1 MNKPISKEF
10 TTLKSL
16 VSNGDFDSAHKLVK
30 ILAQMSLGPAAKSLL
45 EAICL
50 RYNLEMSNV
59 NAAPP
64 SEDNKRINVSYSD
77 INTLAQLDEQPI
89 NEGISIVSCCMNRN
103 DNLRKALITWLQLDV
118 DEIVIV
124 DWSSKDPVEETIKDL
139 MDHRVK
145 IIRVEGESKWVLTYG
160 FNVGLRFARYS
171 KIYKF
176 DADITIKDSFINQN
190 YFSESEYVRGNWK
203 FAVESN
209 NDEQKYVNGSFG
221 APKCALKDIGYYN
234 EFIRTYGWDDSDIYN
249 RLSLLQG
256 MTPIFIA
263 PSSLF
268 HLEQDKEERL
278 KHQAVNKHLFLDTF
292 EPTEYYNIR
301 NKYLTAINDSWCASK
316 LADYSL
322 VQKTPS
328 VWEAK
333 RISTELEIPK
343 FVYIDAEKYAV
354 LQLASWCNESLH
366 YTLHCNPDLSQVV
379 VDHFNRNI
387 GITKTQEILALLS
400 NEDFFESQLLPE
412 TGLIPAIES
421 KTLQDILFVQNLNTA
436 LLLKHNGHES
446 LLQPIVQR
454 NEFSQISQQNDNRMP
469 TVFVT
474 SIFDEKKE
482 SRLLEYLYC
491 VQENVKHFDYVVLL
505 YEKKDGSFYNRV
517 EEALKG
523 SEYWSKLVLI
533 EYNARPNFEFIFS
546 LADCLFPHAI
556 VHVSNADIAADATI
570 RKIKPYAD
578 REKFFVISRCEV
590 DPDSKASLGLILNQ
604 QGIANTFSADMWVY
618 CSPRQYKFKCDFDI
632 GSFHC
637 DSFMNYHIS
646 ESRYRLYNPCL
657 DINLFHIHN
666 PVFNSSETKA
676 IELKKEIDARLEK
689 EIALN
694 NGIVPLAG
702 SRWSTL
708 EASSNTPI
716 SNGIVPWS
724 NTLVK
729 INITHNG
736 ANIIQAMATALLV
749 AESLEYIHAQTSV
762 WLTIDV
768 ANTTR
773 DLVLLVEDFIRESG
787 LTTVFFNVFDINE
800 TPIVNTIEANSL
812 SEELIL
818 DTVNNIR
825 ASKNTEFFGFGCVTK
840 NLSINFDPNVIS
852 EITPAVNDLIS
863 YHLLKALN
871 VVQKDKLSDTISIN
885 DVSNRFLAFQKD
897 FDCLKSSNK
906 TFEWQIAQSHK
917 EKPRVSF
924 ITSIFKGAEFMRG
937 FLENIAVAALES
949 GGEVI
954 LMDANSP
961 QNEYEIFQDFI
972 QQYPQLAHL
981 FKYNK
986 LDVDPGLYNCW
997 QLGIEQSCSEYVS
1010 NANLDDR
1017 RSPYQAKILLD
1028 ELNKKPAYSGAASAI
1043 RANTSRNTAW
1053 YCLTDNQYWF
1063 DKGYKEVID
1072 FENLHLSDSNGHVKS
1087 QNIMHC
1093 MPVWKKSLHDE
1104 FGFFNENE
1112 YGTSADWAFWLEC
1125 TLNGSKFILV
1135 PAVLSQYYINEQ
1147 SHNRINDPNGIKE
1160 NKIIND
1166 YFGKAQT
1173 AFVQQ

>member
-10 TTLKSL
+10 ATLKL
-16 VSNGDFDSAHKLVK
+16 LGSNADFESANMLVK
-30 ILAQMSLGPAAKSLL
+30 KLAQMSLGPAGKSLL

-50 RYNLEMSNV
+50 RYNLVLSNTS
-59 NAAPP
+59 AAPL
-64 SEDNKRINVSYSD
+64 SQNNKKIDVSYAD
-77 INTLAQLDEQPI
+77 INTLAQLDEQPV

-103 DNLRKALITWLQLDV
+103 ENLRKALITWLALDV

-124 DWSSKDPVEETIKDL
+124 DWSSKEPVEETIKDL
-139 MDHRVK
+139 IDERVK

-176 DADITIKDSFINQN
+176 DADITIKDNFINQN
-190 YFSESEYVRGNWK
+190 YFSDSEYARGNWK

-221 APKCALKDIGYYN
+221 APKRALKDIGYYN

-256 MTPIFIA
+256 MKPIFIV
-263 PSSLF
+263 PTSLF

-278 KHQAVNKHLFLDTF
+278 KYQAVNKNLFLDTF

-322 VQKTPS
+322 VQKTLT

-343 FVYIDAEKYAV
+343 FVYTDAEKYAV
-354 LQLASWCNESLH
+354 LQLSSWCNESL
-366 YTLHCNPDLSQVV
+366 YNVLQSNPDLSQVV
-379 VDHFNRNI
+379 IDHFNRNI
-387 GITKTQEILALLS
+387 EIIKTQKILVLLS
-400 NEDFFESQLLPE
+400 NAALVEKLLLPE
-412 TGLIPAIES
+412 TGLIPAIEN
-421 KTLQDILFVQNLNTA
+421 KTLQDIFFVQNLDTA
-436 LLLKHNGHES
+436 LLLKHNGHQS
-446 LLQPIVQR
+446 LLQPIAQR
-454 NEFSQISQQNDNRMP
+454 NEFSQISQQNDNKMP

-474 SIFDEKKE
+474 SIFDETKE

-491 VQENVKHFDYVVLL
+491 VKENVKHFDFVVLL
-505 YEKKDGSFYNRV
+505 YEKKNGSFYNRV
-517 EEALKG
+517 EEVLKG
-523 SEYWSKLVLI
+523 SEYWPKLVFI
-533 EYNARPNFEFIFS
+533 EYNARPDFEFIFS

-570 RKIKPYAD
+570 RKIEFYAD

-590 DPDSKASLGLILNQ
+590 APSSKSSLGLILNQ
-604 QGIANTFSADMWVY
+604 QGIANTFSADMWAF
-618 CSPRQYKFKCDFDI
+618 CSPRQYKFKCDYDI

-646 ESRYRLYNPCL
+646 ESGYQLYNPCL

-676 IELKKEIDARLEK
+676 VELKKEIDARLEK

-716 SNGIVPWS
+716 SNGIVPWC

-729 INITHNG
+729 INISHDG
-736 ANIIQAMATALLV
+736 ANIIQAMATTLLV
-749 AESLEYIHAQTSV
+749 AECLEYIHAQTAV

-768 ANTTR
+768 ANTSR

-800 TPIVNTIEANSL
+800 TPIVNTIEAKPL

-818 DTVNNIR
+818 DTINNIR
-825 ASKNTEFFGFGCVTK
+825 ASKDADFFGFGYVTQ
-840 NLSINFDPNVIS
+840 NLSITFDPNIIS
-852 EITPAVNDLIS
+852 EITPAANDLIS

-871 VVQKDKLSDTISIN
+871 IVQKDKLSNTISKKG
-885 DVSNRFLAFQKD
+885 SSHRFLAFQKD
-897 FDCLKSSNK
+897 FDCLKSSNQ

-949 GGEVI
+949 DGEVI
-954 LMDANSP
+954 LIDANSS

-972 QQYPQLAHL
+972 QQYPELAHL

-986 LDVDPGLYNCW
+986 LDDDPGLYNCW

-1028 ELNKKPAYSGAASAI
+1028 ELSKEPNYSGAASAI

-1063 DKGYKEVID
+1063 DKGYKNVID
-1072 FENLHLSDSNGHVKS
+1072 FENLYLSEGNGHVKS

-1125 TLNGSKFILV
+1125 TSRGKNFLLV
-1135 PAVLSQYYINEQ
+1135 PEIMSQYYINEQ

-1166 YFGKAQT
+1166 YFGKEQT
-1173 AFVQQ
+1173 AFLQQ